1 MTPLVDVVLVLL
13 IIFIITSPFLRSGA
27 KVDLPRAVVRQ
38 PQSQRAVLVTV
49 DRAGQ
54 AFVNADR
61 VPLSEIGAKVAAALQ
76 RSPGLPVLI
85 EGDNKAEYGNIM
97 RVMDM
102 IRQAGVENVALVL
115 ESATAKELPR

>member
-97 RVMDM
+97 HVMDM

>member
-27 KVDLPRAVVRQ
+27 KVDLPRAAVRQ

-54 AFVNADR
+54 AFVNADQ
-61 VPLSEIGAKVAAALQ
+61 VPLSQIGARVAAALQ

-85 EGDNKAEYGNIM
+85 EGDNKAEYGNIV
-97 RVMDM
+97 RVMDL
-102 IRQAGVENVALVL
+102 IRQAGVENVGLVL
-115 ESATAKELPR
+115 ESAATKDAR